1 MKEFKYVLSGIILI
15 FIIFNID
22 TYSSFTEIEISTLI
36 FSPYGVPKISTSY
49 QLVSKVVFIMLIEK
63 TLWSND
69 MKLVEDFVFEGLPV
83 FRLPGIRRTRV
94 VGASSGNPEASGS
107 SPGLHLPRVGR

>member
-36 FSPYGVPKISTSY
+36 
-49 QLVSKVVFIMLIEK
+49 LVITICSCTGIIV
-63 TLWSND
+63 N
-69 MKLVEDFVFEGLPV
+69 KLKQRKHTYIKEPFHVLV
-83 FRLPGIRRTRV
+83 RIY
-94 VGASSGNPEASGS
+94 NKK
-107 SPGLHLPRVGR
+107 

>member
-36 FSPYGVPKISTSY
+36 LVITICSCTGIIVNKPVSYTHLTLPTTPYV
-49 QLVSKVVFIMLIEK
+49 
-63 TLWSND
+63 
-69 MKLVEDFVFEGLPV
+69 
-83 FRLPGIRRTRV
+83 
-94 VGASSGNPEASGS
+94 
-107 SPGLHLPRVGR
+107 

>member
-36 FSPYGVPKISTSY
+36 
-49 QLVSKVVFIMLIEK
+49 LVITICSRTGIIV
-63 TLWSND
+63 N
-69 MKLVEDFVFEGLPV
+69 KLNE
-83 FRLPGIRRTRV
+83 I
-94 VGASSGNPEASGS
+94 NKK
-107 SPGLHLPRVGR
+107 

>member
-36 FSPYGVPKISTSY
+36 LVITIFSCTGIIV
-49 QLVSKVVFIMLIEK
+49 
-63 TLWSND
+63 N
-69 MKLVEDFVFEGLPV
+69 KLNE
-83 FRLPGIRRTRV
+83 I
-94 VGASSGNPEASGS
+94 NKK
-107 SPGLHLPRVGR
+107 

>member
-36 FSPYGVPKISTSY
+36 
-49 QLVSKVVFIMLIEK
+49 LVIIICSCTGIIV
-63 TLWSND
+63 N
-69 MKLVEDFVFEGLPV
+69 KLNE
-83 FRLPGIRRTRV
+83 I
-94 VGASSGNPEASGS
+94 NKK
-107 SPGLHLPRVGR
+107 